1 MTHYRD
7 FHLQPI
13 AGQWCRG
20 AAGKNLLVSNPFDGA
35 LLQEIPQAN
44 CADLDAA
51 YREAARVQPQWA
63 ALGPS
68 ARAAVL
74 HQVVAVFDRRREE
87 IIEWII
93 RESGSTRLK
102 AQLEWG
108 AARAIALESASFP
121 ARVHGRIV
129 ESDVPGK
136 ESRVYRSALGVVG
149 VISRKLNWPAHKVPS
164 RCTRAGATATCW
176 RPMYMVR

>member
-136 ESRVYRSALGVVG
+136 ESRVYRSALGGGG

>member
-108 AARAIALESASFP
+108 AARAIALESPPFLRGSMGALSSP
-121 ARVHGRIV
+121 MCRAR
-129 ESDVPGK
+129 
-136 ESRVYRSALGVVG
+136 
-149 VISRKLNWPAHKVPS
+149 
-164 RCTRAGATATCW
+164 RAGSIAAHW
-176 RPMYMVR
+176 GWSASSVEN